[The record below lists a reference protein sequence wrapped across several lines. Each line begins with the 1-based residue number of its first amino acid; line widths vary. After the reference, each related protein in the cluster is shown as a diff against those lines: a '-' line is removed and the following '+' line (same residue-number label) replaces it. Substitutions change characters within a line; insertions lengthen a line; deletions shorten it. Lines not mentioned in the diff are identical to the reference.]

1 MPIRLAI
8 FDLDDTLSDHIHSC
22 ICGIMALRER
32 FPVLA
37 SQPLNDLLSRHL
49 SLINEWHLRILSGAE
64 TAESA
69 RPKRYRA
76 FLEAGGLTTV
86 DTEILG
92 AAIECH
98 QRGYA
103 SGRRAVPGAAD
114 VLGGLRR
121 RGIPVV
127 ILSNHHSVPEQ
138 QGKLVECSL
147 THLVD
152 RLFVSAD
159 IGHTKPDKA
168 AFVTVLSR
176 CACDAQHAVM
186 VGDSLTTDIEG
197 ALSAGLHAVWLNRL
211 RAPVPGGLRAQV
223 LDSFE
228 PSERSVATIIG
239 ADRSA

>member
-8 FDLDDTLSDHIHSC
+8 FDLDDTLSDHLHSC
-22 ICGIMALRER
+22 TCGIEALREQ
-32 FPVLA
+32 FPVLT
-37 SQPLNDLLSRHL
+37 SWPLHELVAQHFALLD
-49 SLINEWHLRILSGAE
+49 EWHRKILSGAE

-69 RPKRYRA
+69 RRKRNRA
-76 FLEAGGLTTV
+76 FLEAGGLATA
-86 DTEILG
+86 D
-92 AAIECH
+92 AAVFDVAVTCYE
-98 QRGYA
+98 RGYTN
-103 SGRRAVPGAAD
+103 GRRAVPGAAD
-114 VLGGLRR
+114 VLRGLHL
-121 RGIPVV
+121 RGISIVV
-127 ILSNHHSVPEQ
+127 LSNHHCVPEQ
-138 QGKLVECSL
+138 QGKLVECGL
-147 THLVD
+147 THMVD

-168 AFVTVLSR
+168 AFAAVLSR
-176 CACDAQHAVM
+176 CACDAQCAVM

-228 PSERSVATIIG
+228 PPERSIATILG